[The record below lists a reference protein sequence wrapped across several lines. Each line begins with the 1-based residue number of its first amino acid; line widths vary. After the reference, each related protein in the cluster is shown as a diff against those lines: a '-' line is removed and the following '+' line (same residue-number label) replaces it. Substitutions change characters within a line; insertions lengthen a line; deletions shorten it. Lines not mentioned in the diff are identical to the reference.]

1 MYIPNIRKSLSKDV
15 EVVVVDGRY
24 GGEWGCVAGAIR

>member
-1 MYIPNIRKSLSKDV
+1 MYIPNIRKSLNKVV

-24 GGEWGCVAGAIR
+24 EGEWGCLAGAIR